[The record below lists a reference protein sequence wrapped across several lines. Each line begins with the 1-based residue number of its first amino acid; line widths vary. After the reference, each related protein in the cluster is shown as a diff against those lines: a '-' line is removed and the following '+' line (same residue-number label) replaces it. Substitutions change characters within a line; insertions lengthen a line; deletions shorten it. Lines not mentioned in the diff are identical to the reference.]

1 MNKFAKLCGFALA
14 IVLFSAVSVM
24 AQDGEAAKSVPL
36 ISFSGAFGA
45 AFVTIGAA
53 YGISKLAAA
62 ALESMARQPE
72 VAGNIQT
79 AMIIAAALIEGF
91 TFFAL
96 FITMQA
102 VNRGM

>member
-14 IVLFSAVSVM
+14 IVLFSAVSAF
-24 AQDGEAAKSVPL
+24 AQEAEKAAVPL
-36 ISFSGAFGA
+36 ITFSGAFGA

>member
-1 MNKFAKLCGFALA
+1 VNKFAKLCGFALA
-14 IVLFSAVSVM
+14 IVLFSAVSAF
-24 AQDGEAAKSVPL
+24 AQGAGTTTQVPL

>member
-1 MNKFAKLCGFALA
+1 VNKFAKIFGLALVVALVCAAPAFAQETKA
-14 IVLFSAVSVM
+14 
-24 AQDGEAAKSVPL
+24 PL
-36 ISFSGAFGA
+36 ISFSGSFGV

-53 YGISKLAAA
+53 YGISKLASS

-102 VNRGM
+102 VGKGL